1 MSSREAI
8 DAFVACQEWAKAKK
22 VARELEPKLESY
34 VDARYKEHLKNEGSA
49 TDLIAVDVIA
59 ALDMFVEQ
67 GNFERAIE
75 TAGEHGPELKHK
87 YVALQAT
94 NFIRDGKSLD
104 ALKLYRRHTAPPLEQ
119 ASIRK
124 YKWPLVQALC

>member
-1 MSSREAI
+1 MPTILLVMITFCHSFREAI

-49 TDLIAVDVIA
+49 EALASVDVIA

-67 GNFERAIE
+67 VGIILNAKRSFSPVTGCDNHATMEMYICKYTYIRNMSRATLSVPSRRRAS
-75 TAGEHGPELKHK
+75 TAR
-87 YVALQAT
+87 
-94 NFIRDGKSLD
+94 N
-104 ALKLYRRHTAPPLEQ
+104 
-119 ASIRK
+119 
-124 YKWPLVQALC
+124 

>member
-1 MSSREAI
+1 MITFCHSFREAI

-49 TDLIAVDVIA
+49 EALASVDVIA

-67 GNFERAIE
+67 VGIILHPKRYFSPVTGCAN
-75 TAGEHGPELKHK
+75 
-87 YVALQAT
+87 
-94 NFIRDGKSLD
+94 
-104 ALKLYRRHTAPPLEQ
+104 HTTMQ
-119 ASIRK
+119 MYI
-124 YKWPLVQALC
+124 

>member
-1 MSSREAI
+1 MDAISFLALFISREAI

-49 TDLIAVDVIA
+49 EALVGVDVIA

-67 GNFERAIE
+67 
-75 TAGEHGPELKHK
+75 
-87 YVALQAT
+87 V
-94 NFIRDGKSLD
+94 
-104 ALKLYRRHTAPPLEQ
+104 
-119 ASIRK
+119 SIRQSHFRVHYEK
-124 YKWPLVQALC
+124 GR

>member
-1 MSSREAI
+1 MPTILLVMITFCHSFREAI

-49 TDLIAVDVIA
+49 EALASVDVIA

-67 GNFERAIE
+67 VGIILHPKRYFSTVTGYDNHATMEKYLCRYYYIRNMSRATLSVPSRRRAS
-75 TAGEHGPELKHK
+75 TAR
-87 YVALQAT
+87 
-94 NFIRDGKSLD
+94 N
-104 ALKLYRRHTAPPLEQ
+104 
-119 ASIRK
+119 
-124 YKWPLVQALC
+124 